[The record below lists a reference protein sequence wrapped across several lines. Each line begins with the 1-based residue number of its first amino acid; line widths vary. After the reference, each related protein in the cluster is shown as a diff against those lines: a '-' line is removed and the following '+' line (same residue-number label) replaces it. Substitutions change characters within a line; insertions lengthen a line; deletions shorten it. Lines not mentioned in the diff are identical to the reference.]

1 MSSASETES
10 ALSRE
15 KLLRSSSES
24 YRDVVVVRGISRCI
38 RAALGISA
46 AINVLLCSPANEAI
60 SYKEVVFDSS
70 VQNGKTPYQGAPN
83 AENNA
88 LWHHLYNKV
97 GISQIPASSARLE
110 VPSSPVPGHEDQHY
124 IQLDV
129 FHHLHCLNMIRL
141 MLGKGWGH
149 VDHCVDQIRQYLMCH
164 ADTTPLVW
172 QWSERNKKYLTY
184 MGMKHTCRDWDRFY
198 GWAERHQSQWDYDR
212 SRYVPGSPEWEDT
225 KATVKWMKHIPGD
238 FEE

>member
-1 MSSASETES
+1 MSSASETEVRTVEGEAPS
-10 ALSRE
+10 QQFR
-15 KLLRSSSES
+15 
-24 YRDVVVVRGISRCI
+24 VVQRR
-38 RAALGISA
+38 RR
-46 AINVLLCSPANEAI
+46 SPANGAI

-70 VQNGKTPYQGAPN
+70 VQNGQTPYQGSPN

-88 LWHHLYNKV
+88 LWHDLYNKV
-97 GISQIPASSARLE
+97 GISQIPASSAARLE

-124 IQLDV
+124 VQLDA

-141 MLGKGWGH
+141 MLWAGGSPESSYLNATHLGDTEEERMGH

-164 ADTTPLVW
+164 ADTTPLAW

-184 MGMKHTCRDWDRFY
+184 MGMKHTCRDWERFY
-198 GWAERHQSQWDYDR
+198 EWAERHQSQWDYDR
-212 SRYVPGSPEWEDT
+212 TKCVPGSPEWKDT
-225 KATVKWMKHIPGD
+225 KARVRWMKHIPGD

>member
-1 MSSASETES
+1 MYTVIPSLIARATQKKKRLTERFCHNPT
-10 ALSRE
+10 A
-15 KLLRSSSES
+15 
-24 YRDVVVVRGISRCI
+24 
-38 RAALGISA
+38 
-46 AINVLLCSPANEAI
+46 PANEAI

-70 VQNGKTPYQGAPN
+70 VQNGQTPYQGAPN

-88 LWHHLYNKV
+88 LWHDLYNKV
-97 GISQIPASSARLE
+97 GISQIPASSAARLE

-124 IQLDV
+124 VQLDV

-141 MLGKGWGH
+141 MLWSGGSPESLYLNATHLGDTEEERMGH

-198 GWAERHQSQWDYDR
+198 EWAERHQSQWDYDR

-225 KATVKWMKHIPGD
+225 KARVKWMKHIPGD
-238 FEE
+238 LED